1 MVPCCKLQKLHVEH
15 WQARHRTICSVNLT
29 QCYRYRKDECA
40 PNIGLVRLL
49 IYLCHF
55 SFQAYFIQK
64 WKQNFQDPRQNKP
77 NEDNHSPALII
88 DKNNLFHNIN
98 LHDFIPWPRMY
109 MVEEDQIGSNLKQQG
124 QRVIKAMKLIC
135 VSFLHFLSRKSCFNL

>member
-1 MVPCCKLQKLHVEH
+1 MVPWCKLQKLHVEH

-55 SFQAYFIQK
+55 SFQAYFIQR
-64 WKQNFQDPRQNKP
+64 WKQNFQDPKQTKP
-77 NEDNHSPALII
+77 NEDNHSPASII
-88 DKNNLFHNIN
+88 DKITCSIIN
-98 LHDFIPWPRMY
+98 TFCYDFNPWPRMY
-109 MVEEDQIGSNLKQQG
+109 MVEEVQIGSNLKQQG
-124 QRVIKAMKLIC
+124 WQVIKAMKLIC
-135 VSFLHFLSRKSCFNL
+135 VSFLHFIS